1 MLRLTLRLQVDH
13 LDPPIFRGEHVA
25 GVLRMLLSVADRWLP
40 PRDNRTNLV
49 ADFARPLKRADGVR
63 SQRFIEVAL

>member
-13 LDPPIFRGEHVA
+13 LDPPIFRGEHVV

-40 PRDNRTNLV
+40 PK
-49 ADFARPLKRADGVR
+49 DFACPLKRADGVR
-63 SQRFIEVAL
+63 RQRFIEVAL